1 MLHES
6 RKDSQDLSQSFS
18 SHSNYSYN
26 TTSSNHSE
34 SKVEEASGTDF
45 DYAAEM
51 MPFNSNK
58 SNLINSNNDEFD
70 RKNADYVESSNKS
83 RNNTLQEIQTHIREQ
98 HKTEKE
104 LKGRIQIKLYCEI
117 LIFIIII

>member
-6 RKDSQDLSQSFS
+6 RKDSQDLTQSFS

-34 SKVEEASGTDF
+34 CTVEETSDTDF

-51 MPFNSNK
+51 MPFNSNE
-58 SNLINSNNDEFD
+58 SNVINSNNNEFD
-70 RKNADYVESSNKS
+70 RRNADYVESSNKS

-98 HKTEKE
+98 QKNAKE
-104 LKGRIQIKLYCEI
+104 LKGRI
-117 LIFIIII
+117 